1 MRKNFPFML
10 HRTLAE
16 VDETERL
23 RRWRG
28 RNVHV
33 VSNNWWGAARLREL
47 EARAVEPGALC
58 APLRHDSG
66 QGHILGSGSEQDG
79 LHRHP
84 RQHVETLRPDGA
96 KHRFVVLPFREFI

>member
-1 MRKNFPFML
+1 MRKHFPFML

-33 VSNNWWGAARLREL
+33 VSKNWWGAARLREL
-47 EARAVEPGALC
+47 EARAVEPGALLTQRLSDRDNHGERG
-58 APLRHDSG
+58 PLR
-66 QGHILGSGSEQDG
+66 E
-79 LHRHP
+79 
-84 RQHVETLRPDGA
+84 
-96 KHRFVVLPFREFI
+96 